1 MRALVLGLLVAGA
14 SALAA
19 PHSAAAL
26 SVQEAIL
33 RVKPAVVLVTA
44 EVRADV
50 TMNCGSGPVTV
61 SPSPFLETGTGWFVD
76 GRGFIITNAHV
87 VDPAFRLPPWVLH
100 ELKKKAIDEAC
111 VLPQLRARGLMR
123 GERPDLEDDIRR
135 GATSRALASAKVE
148 AQPEITVLLSN
159 GMKLKAEVKKFS
171 PLLLLDNAGKP
182 LPDSGRDLALLR
194 VADGIYPAIGLSKR
208 DPQIGDPVH
217 ILGFPGVVLSH
228 ELLSRSATLEAVV
241 TNGAVSGI
249 NKDQIGQDLVQTD
262 ASAAHGNSGGPGVG
276 ADARLVGVL
285 VAVTLSSTGAPIQG
299 FNFLIPAG
307 DVAKFLQGTEV
318 SQPGDSKFNA
328 VWAAGIDLFFDQRYK
343 ASLAKIAEANKL
355 VPDIAD
361 VKRMMGEAERMV
373 KNPPP
378 RPFPWAWAT
387 LGVTVLSVGAYGG
400 MWGKRWWK
408 NRFRVVPTQ
417 VIAFIE
423 RGLNPVLLDVRTKTD
438 FETSPLKLPGSMR
451 FEPETA
457 EQTPLNLEPE
467 QLIVAYCTSPEEQQS
482 ARVVAAPSPAWL
494 QERAH
499 PQGRSRRLDQR
510 APAGRGEVGAA
521 VDRARALQEPLAR
534 RHRAAPLQA
543 GRLHLQGGRRA
554 ARRGV
559 RHPCRHGRDSPE
571 LRRRRARGEPDRRGR
586 AAGRDGALPR
596 GRAALGDGGGGGRRR
611 AARHQGR
618 AARVARPE
626 PPAARPRASQ
636 APLEPRRLDRSGAGA
651 NGQMTPR
658 SASRVSASRE
668 SPRRSP

>member
-19 PHSAAAL
+19 PHGAAAL

-87 VDPAFRLPPWVLH
+87 VDPAFRLPPWVTH

-111 VLPQLRARGLMR
+111 VLPELRARGLMR
-123 GERPDLEDDIRR
+123 GERPVLEDDIRR

-194 VADGIYPAIGLSKR
+194 VADGFYPAIGLSHR

-318 SQPGDSKFNA
+318 TEPGDSKFNA
-328 VWAAGIDLFFDQRYK
+328 VWAAGIDLFFEQRYK

-387 LGVTVLSVGAYGG
+387 LSVTVLSVGAYGG

-408 NRFRVVPTQ
+408 NRFRVIPTQ
-417 VIAFIE
+417 VITFIE
-423 RGLNPVLLDVRTKTD
+423 RGLNPVLLDVRTKAE

-482 ARVVAAPSPAWL
+482 ARVVQLLRQRGFKNVRILKGGLGSWTNARLPVEAKSALPSVGLELYKNLSLGDIERRRFKPGDYIFKEGDDPRDEAYVIHSGSVEIRRTFDGVEKVVNRNGEGEPLGEMALFRGGARRSASAVATEDVELLVIKEERLEWL
-494 QERAH
+494 VLNRPRLALELLKRLSNLVVSTDQERA
-499 PQGRSRRLDQR
+499 QT
-510 APAGRGEVGAA
+510 V
-521 VDRARALQEPLAR
+521 
-534 RHRAAPLQA
+534 
-543 GRLHLQGGRRA
+543 
-554 ARRGV
+554 V
-559 RHPCRHGRDSPE
+559 R
-571 LRRRRARGEPDRRGR
+571 
-586 AAGRDGALPR
+586 
-596 GRAALGDGGGGGRRR
+596 
-611 AARHQGR
+611 
-618 AARVARPE
+618 
-626 PPAARPRASQ
+626 
-636 APLEPRRLDRSGAGA
+636 
-651 NGQMTPR
+651 
-658 SASRVSASRE
+658 
-668 SPRRSP
+668 

>member
-19 PHSAAAL
+19 PHGAAAL

-87 VDPAFRLPPWVLH
+87 VDPAFRLPPWVTH

-111 VLPQLRARGLMR
+111 VLPELRARGLMR
-123 GERPDLEDDIRR
+123 GERPVLEDDIRR

-194 VADGIYPAIGLSKR
+194 VADGFYPAIGLSHR

-318 SQPGDSKFNA
+318 TEPGDSKFNA
-328 VWAAGIDLFFDQRYK
+328 VWAAGIDLFFEQRYK

-387 LGVTVLSVGAYGG
+387 LSVTVLSVGAYGG

-408 NRFRVVPTQ
+408 NRFRVIPTQ
-417 VIAFIE
+417 VITFIE
-423 RGLNPVLLDVRTKTD
+423 RGLNPVLLDVRTKAE

-482 ARVVAAPSPAWL
+482 ARVVQLLRQRGFKNVRILKGGLGSWTNARLPVEAKSALPSVGLELYKNLSLGDIERRRFKPGDYIFKEGDDPRDEAYVIHSGSVEIRRTFDGVEKVVNRNGEGEPLGEMALFRGGARRSASAVATEDVELLVIKEERLEWL
-494 QERAH
+494 VLNRPRLALELLKRLSNLVVSTDQERA
-499 PQGRSRRLDQR
+499 QTVIR
-510 APAGRGEVGAA
+510 
-521 VDRARALQEPLAR
+521 
-534 RHRAAPLQA
+534 
-543 GRLHLQGGRRA
+543 
-554 ARRGV
+554 
-559 RHPCRHGRDSPE
+559 
-571 LRRRRARGEPDRRGR
+571 
-586 AAGRDGALPR
+586 
-596 GRAALGDGGGGGRRR
+596 
-611 AARHQGR
+611 
-618 AARVARPE
+618 
-626 PPAARPRASQ
+626 
-636 APLEPRRLDRSGAGA
+636 
-651 NGQMTPR
+651 
-658 SASRVSASRE
+658 
-668 SPRRSP
+668 